1 MATAFT
7 PFATVADLAA
17 ALGVA
22 APTVGSVAHSQ
33 MLDALS
39 DASDDLRDIVG
50 QPINRGTTTVT
61 VWAKPGGVVRLPAV
75 PIVSVASVASDGEAV
90 EFEVLD
96 SSSLSVVTSA
106 PLKLTITYTHGWL
119 VVPGIF
125 RKWCKVLA
133 AASLAAAKSGNLGLS
148 GGLAGVSVDD
158 GRVSWATAAGENG
171 GGVSLPEAVALR
183 LRSSYGSP
191 YVTLEQG

>member
-1 MATAFT
+1 MATVLT

-17 ALGVA
+17 AMGVA
-22 APTVGSVAHSQ
+22 APAVGSVSYLQ

-39 DASDDLRDIVG
+39 DASDDLRDVVG
-50 QPINRGTTTVT
+50 QAINTGTSVVT

-75 PIVSVASVASDGEAV
+75 PIVSVASVLTDGEAV
-90 EFEVLD
+90 EYEILD

-106 PLKLTITYTHGWL
+106 PRKLTITYTHGWQ

-158 GRVSWATAAGENG
+158 GKVSWATAVGENG
-171 GGVSLPEAVALR
+171 GGVSLPDPVALR
-183 LRSSYGSP
+183 LRANYGSP